1 MSWLYRGGYLAAIV
15 AVGLVCLL
23 APQIFYVSPE
33 NFGPLKKF
41 IWTGGLIGIVWFGH
55 EMHYAGKK
63 VRSA

>member
-1 MSWLYRGGYLAAIV
+1 MA
-15 AVGLVCLL
+15 LVCIF
-23 APQIFYVSPE
+23 APQLFGVSPE

-63 VRSA
+63 DRSA